1 MGWTDFFWSMS
12 GSDVHSRRIARGIV
26 IFVFMQLSVSVMA
39 ETADE
44 RIQRLE
50 NEINELR
57 QMLNEQKQ
65 SQELKSSPSDT
76 ASIPN
81 LEDTPVRPGAF
92 VRYYI
97 SKEHLGEQPPT
108 NIEPIVQGQFTET
121 HKLSFDPKDYDV
133 PNSGMFSHY
142 RVPSSYPNVGLL
154 MDGELAVKIAGEYE
168 LILHPK
174 PAREGGTNVKTR
186 MSAWLQ
192 VDGRTVVQF
201 RDQSGW
207 ESQRGRVHLDPGWHQ
222 LKMWT
227 VASSDGFGPSPT
239 ECSLQLAIKA
249 PNDLSPRP
257 LRDLQTR
264 EK

>member
-1 MGWTDFFWSMS
+1 MGWTDFSWSMCV
-12 GSDVHSRRIARGIV
+12 SDTRFRRVARVIV

-50 NEINELR
+50 NEVNELR
-57 QMLNEQKQ
+57 QMLKEQKQ
-65 SQELKSSPSDT
+65 TQDLKSTPSDT
-76 ASIPN
+76 TTIPN
-81 LEDTPVRPGAF
+81 REVVPVRPGAF

-97 SKEHLGEQPPT
+97 SKERLGEQPPT
-108 NIEPIVQGQFTET
+108 SIEPIVQGQFTET
-121 HKLSFDPKDYDV
+121 HHLSFDPKDYDV
-133 PNSGMFSHY
+133 PNSGMLSHY

-154 MDGELAVKIAGEYE
+154 MNGDLDVKIAGEYE

-201 RDQSGW
+201 RDQSSW
-207 ESQRGRVHLDPGWHQ
+207 ESQRGRVHLDPGWHRVQ
-222 LKMWT
+222 MWT

-239 ECSLQLAIKA
+239 ESSLQLAIKS
-249 PNDLSPRP
+249 PDDLSPHP